1 MKRLSLSLLA
11 SLTLG
16 LVLGT
21 TGCAS
26 LRKPVAA
33 HSGPPTYALI
43 VTMSDGQ
50 APTAAQLVYV
60 QDKFSQLMATR
71 GMVFVPNVAQA
82 DQVLRVEFIPD
93 TSDPTFGIAIVT
105 GMTPNP
111 LTYASINRGSTSA
124 YYPSTYGTTYYPGSS
139 IYSNSSY
146 GYIYPYPTD
155 VYYPNNPSVIPPS
168 GTPPDKGPPHNRP
181 HPNPTDPPN
190 HPPGTGNQPK
200 PPVDVV
206 GNHPRPM
213 PPPRDSRPPYSRP
226 QPDYSPPASSSTT
239 SSASSYDSGSSSSS
253 SSSSSYS
260 APSYSPPMESSSSS
274 SSSSSSDNFVRGS
287 KEQPN

>member
-1 MKRLSLSLLA
+1 MKRLSLSILA

-16 LVLGT
+16 FVLGT

-26 LRKPVAA
+26 LRKPVPA

-50 APTAAQLVYV
+50 PPTAAQLAYV

-82 DQVLRVEFIPD
+82 DQILRVEFIPD
-93 TSDPTFGIAIVT
+93 ASDPAFGVAIVT

-111 LTYASINRGSTSA
+111 LTYASINRGSARA
-124 YYPSTYGTTYYPGSS
+124 YYPPTYGTTYYPGSS
-139 IYSNSSY
+139 IYSNASY

-155 VYYPNNPSVIPPS
+155 VYYPSNPSVTPPS
-168 GTPPDKGPPHNRP
+168 GTPPDKGPPHTRP
-181 HPNPTDPPN
+181 HPNPTDPPR
-190 HPPGTGNQPK
+190 HPPGTGDRPK
-200 PPVDVV
+200 PPTDVV
-206 GNHPRPM
+206 GTAPRPA
-213 PPPRDSRPPYSRP
+213 PPPHNNRPPYSRP
-226 QPDYSPPASSSTT
+226 QPDYSPPASSST
-239 SSASSYDSGSSSSS
+239 SSSSSYDSGSSSSS

-260 APSYSPPMESSSSS
+260 PPAYSPPMETSSS

-287 KEQPN
+287 REQPN